1 MIARSKFPIF
11 LAIAALAVPVALAT
25 PASAKGNKIIS
36 MIDTDNDDTIDLKEV
51 QAVASAKFDALEG
64 DKDGTLDAKE
74 LKGRGGK
81 KVIAEADPDKDGTLD
96 KKEYLALVESRFKAA
111 DPDNDG
117 TLRCRRAEDPGRQG
131 LGEAAQVST
140 RLTLA
145 TSREPSLTAS
155 IERPDPMHRLE
166 PAHGVFVLP
175 FRNRR
180 QLGPSAAG
188 TIPSGH
194 RPGTTKRPKR
204 VEHLCYRRITRRF
217 RAYRGRL
224 TLPELPESKETG
236 CEKAQPSSAERAEM
250 HEFLCAA
257 AP

>member
-1 MIARSKFPIF
+1 MFNRSKLPLF
-11 LAIAALAVPVALAT
+11 LAIAALAVPFAVAT

-117 TLRCRRAEDPGRQG
+117 TLDAAE
-131 LGEAAQVST
+131 LKT
-140 RLTLA
+140 
-145 TSREPSLTAS
+145 
-155 IERPDPMHRLE
+155 
-166 PAHGVFVLP
+166 PAG
-175 FRNRR
+175 
-180 QLGPSAAG
+180 
-188 TIPSGH
+188 
-194 RPGTTKRPKR
+194 
-204 VEHLCYRRITRRF
+204 
-217 RAYRGRL
+217 
-224 TLPELPESKETG
+224 
-236 CEKAQPSSAERAEM
+236 KA
-250 HEFLCAA
+250 LVKLIK
-257 AP
+257 